1 MTRTKT
7 YFGLFTFLLA
17 MLVFAACQKDDYY
30 DDQDQ
35 ADPTESQN
43 IIINNNSSDLN
54 QRIKFRNELVSI
66 DRTRNT
72 TAQKSDD
79 HEEVDYTSNFAFK
92 LKADVDPP
100 QHNGQV
106 FMATHVAIHDNF
118 AFVSYNT
125 RGSSYG
131 GAVEVFDVSSITHPQ
146 IISQAIFPEG
156 DINSVDYAD
165 GKVYIVG
172 AMEKFEDFEFESP
185 AFLQVL
191 DLNAQMQIQAVDTI
205 IDIASYSANSIKVT
219 SQSIFITSGD
229 QGEFSVFNRDL
240 EEIARVAITDA
251 RSVASNADHAF
262 VLSGQPGTLHV
273 FDKLSA
279 DFNYSFETGG
289 ANTPYSKSQISATDQ
304 YIFAALN
311 EEGMKIF
318 DLDGTFKQQIPR
330 PATPEGSADEDN
342 VTNSVSVN
350 ESLVFMANGES
361 GITVGEIIEE
371 LDDQLIIMG
380 SMIFNDL
387 QSSNYVESKDDLI
400 FVASGLGGL
409 KILAI
414 SIDEGIP
421 DDIIPTD
428 PCPTLMDAITLLFPE
443 SQNAIENHPY
453 LFEEG
458 AVLNMTTAEET
469 EVFLKFVWEGAGWK
483 NTLGYY
489 SYPADNPPASIDDL
503 EKFVVFPNASMV
515 GSGGGLEPG
524 DMVQLG
530 SEPFP
535 ANTVIGFYLVAQG
548 WGNGE
553 MVEGVYTHYT
563 DIQFNPNNTQQHVLF
578 IENGCQDLV
587 LGFEDIRLPG
597 GDKDYNDVIFVLK
610 DNADMLPNTK
620 FNTEGIITFDWEE

>member
-1 MTRTKT
+1 MNRTKT
-7 YFGLFTFLLA
+7 YFGLITLFLA
-17 MLVFAACQKDDYY
+17 MIVLAACQKDDYY
-30 DDQDQ
+30 DDKDQ
-35 ADPTESQN
+35 GDLVERQN
-43 IIINNNSSDLN
+43 VIINNNVSNLN
-54 QRIKFRNELVSI
+54 QRMKIRNELVSI
-66 DRTRNT
+66 DRTNSSFS
-72 TAQKSDD
+72 QKSDEHD
-79 HEEVDYTSNFAFK
+79 ETDYTSNFAFK

-100 QHNGQV
+100 QYNGQV
-106 FMATHVAIHDNF
+106 FMATHVAIHNNY

-146 IISQAIFPEG
+146 IISQAIFPEA

-165 GKVYIVG
+165 GKVFIVG
-172 AMEKFEDFEFESP
+172 AMEKFEDFGFDDP
-185 AFLQVL
+185 AFFQVL
-191 DLNAQMQIQAVDTI
+191 DLNAQMQIEAVDAI
-205 IDIASYSANSIKVT
+205 IDIASYSANSIRVT
-219 SQSIFITSGD
+219 TENIFITSGD

-240 EEIARVAITDA
+240 DEIARVAIADA
-251 RSVASNADHAF
+251 RSVAANSDNAF

-318 DLDGTFKQQIPR
+318 ELDGTFRQQIPR

-428 PCPTLMDAITLLFPE
+428 PCPTLMEAITLLFPE

-458 AVLNMTTAEET
+458 AVLNITTAEET
-469 EVFLKFVWEGAGWK
+469 EVYLKFVWEGAGWK

-489 SYPADNPPASIDDL
+489 SYPADNPPASIEEL

-610 DNADMLPNTK
+610 DNADQLPNTK

>member
-1 MTRTKT
+1 MNRTKT
-7 YFGLFTFLLA
+7 YFGLITLFLA
-17 MLVFAACQKDDYY
+17 MIVLAACQKDDYY
-30 DDQDQ
+30 DDKDQ
-35 ADPTESQN
+35 GDLVERQN
-43 IIINNNSSDLN
+43 VIINNNVSNLN
-54 QRIKFRNELVSI
+54 QRMKIRNELVSI
-66 DRTRNT
+66 DRTNSSFS
-72 TAQKSDD
+72 QKSDEHD
-79 HEEVDYTSNFAFK
+79 ETDYTSNFAFK

-100 QHNGQV
+100 QYNGQV
-106 FMATHVAIHDNF
+106 FMATHVAIHNNY

-146 IISQAIFPEG
+146 IISQAIFPEA

-165 GKVYIVG
+165 GKVFIVG
-172 AMEKFEDFEFESP
+172 AMEKFEDFGFDDP
-185 AFLQVL
+185 AFFQVL
-191 DLNAQMQIQAVDTI
+191 DLNAQMQIEAVDTI
-205 IDIASYSANSIKVT
+205 IDIASYSANSIRVT
-219 SQSIFITSGD
+219 SENIFITSGD

-240 EEIARVAITDA
+240 DEIARVAIADA
-251 RSVASNADHAF
+251 RSVAANSDNAF

-279 DFNYSFETGG
+279 DFNYSFETDG
-289 ANTPYSKSQISATDQ
+289 ANTPHSKSQISATDQ

-318 DLDGTFKQQIPR
+318 ELDGTFRQQIPR

-428 PCPTLMDAITLLFPE
+428 PCPTLMEAITLLFPE

-458 AVLNMTTAEET
+458 AVLNITIAEET
-469 EVFLKFVWEGAGWK
+469 EVYLKFVWEGAGWK

-489 SYPADNPPASIDDL
+489 SYPADNPPASIEEL

-610 DNADMLPNTK
+610 DNADQLPNTK